1 MRNLPGRLIRAG
13 AVFLLSAVAFV
24 ASGGA
29 HATCQLPPAWSASS
43 TYNTGDVV
51 AFDLMSSDGTLV
63 SGAFYQS
70 LVDGN
75 MGNMPPSSPS
85 QWNGNNILVCE
96 FTVQPID
103 VCSSTG
109 TNCPVINSL
118 GQTAKSAPGTTLIG
132 SIDPANP
139 TGPSLDQAAFAHI
152 GVAMAVNPVVLW
164 NSPAN
169 PYSQTPLEPNYGWLH
184 VCSCDAGSSTS
195 CPSLNSCASG
205 ASSLDLLNITQQ
217 PQIALSTPDNPYTP
231 TFPLNSLHTMNLHFV
246 HVIHPL
252 KGGSII
258 KGFSW
263 QGNNGGAIASDSV
276 FTSFSPGTAAHEGGH
291 QLGPPNVDGHTQ
303 LGAGGGGGMVGC
315 LAPYPDPNSECTEN
329 LMTAGGVPTGTFA
342 RELPNG
348 LIDSASNN
356 CGALPGQACWVPQVP
371 PENTTPPS
379 ALALLTTGGV
389 GLCDTTTIS
398 QCPSAQAAFLLS
410 NLLDSIPNTVSTAS
424 QSGTATASTQAVSNT
439 APAARS
445 GASSSG
451 DPIVFDVSGLTRAN
465 PGETLLAYVVMIPQ
479 PPAGSPQF
487 TFARKPFK
495 VISESRRNLL
505 QDFDMQPQDS
515 DVPYPPCAGTGVLCG
530 EVEFNRKHGQGFGAN
545 DFMRFSL
552 AILKGG
558 APAGLGDLCGA
569 KVAFIYSDGFTPT
582 SVLGPCSGSS
592 PPSILIATSLSQDPM
607 TAPQVIAVPTPVVP
621 NNTPACTPLPNGQC
635 SNPVT
640 EGVTDSNPATGLEGG
655 ALCYSNGIPIQCP

>member
-1 MRNLPGRLIRAG
+1 MGNLPRRLARSVAG
-13 AVFLLSAVAFV
+13 SLLAAAACLASASV
-24 ASGGA
+24 
-29 HATCQLPPAWSASS
+29 HATCQPPDPWSPSS
-43 TYNTGDVV
+43 TYNIGDVV
-51 AFDLMSSDGTLV
+51 AFDVVSSDGTLV

-75 MGNMPPSSPS
+75 TGNMPSSSPG
-85 QWNGNNILVCE
+85 QWNSNNILVCK

-103 VCSSTG
+103 VCSGTG
-109 TNCPVINSL
+109 TKCPVINSL
-118 GQTAKSAPGTTLIG
+118 GQTAASAPGTTLIG

-139 TGPSLDQAAFAHI
+139 TGPSLDQSAFAQI
-152 GVAMAVNPVVLW
+152 GVGMAVNPVVLW
-164 NSPAN
+164 KSPAN
-169 PYSQTPLEPNYGWLH
+169 PYSQTPLEPDYGWLH
-184 VCSCDAGSSTS
+184 VCSCDTGTSTS
-195 CPSLNSCASG
+195 CPSLGSCASG

-276 FTSFSPGTAAHEGGH
+276 FRSFSPGTVAHEGGH

-315 LAPYPDPNSECTEN
+315 PAPYPDLNSECTEN

-342 RELPNG
+342 RQLPNG

-379 ALALLTTGGV
+379 ALALLRTGGV

-439 APAARS
+439 APAAQS
-445 GASSSG
+445 DASSFAI
-451 DPIVFDVSGLTRAN
+451 PIVFDVSGLTRAN
-465 PGETLLAYVVMIPQ
+465 PGETLLAYVVIIPQ
-479 PPAGSPQF
+479 PAEGSQF
-487 TFARKPFK
+487 TFSSNPFRI
-495 VISESRRNLL
+495 ISQSRSNLL
-505 QDFDMQPQDS
+505 EDFDLQPLDGEL
-515 DVPYPPCAGTGVLCG
+515 PYPPCDATNVLCG
-530 EVEFNRKHGQGFGAN
+530 EVEFNRNEGQGFGEN
-545 DFMRFSL
+545 DFMEFSL

-569 KVAFIYSDGFTPT
+569 KVAFIYSDGYAPT

-592 PPSILIATSLSQDPM
+592 PPSTLIATSLSQDPM
-607 TAPQVIAVPTPVVP
+607 TAPQVVTVPTPVVP